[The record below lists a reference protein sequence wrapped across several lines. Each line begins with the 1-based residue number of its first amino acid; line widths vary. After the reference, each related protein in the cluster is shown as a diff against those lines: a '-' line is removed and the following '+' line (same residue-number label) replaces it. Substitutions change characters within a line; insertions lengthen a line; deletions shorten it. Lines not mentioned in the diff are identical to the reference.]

1 MGKTAED
8 RQPQRRLLDSID
20 SPADLSELSD
30 AELQQIA
37 QEVREQIIDVI
48 GEIGGHF
55 GANLG
60 TCELAVSLH
69 SLLDSPRDKILWDVG
84 HQAYP
89 HKVLTGRRDR
99 LDTIRQYEGLAPFCS
114 VFESEH
120 DIMGAGHASTSIGY
134 AVGLKEAMRKGI
146 GEDGNVVAVIGDG
159 ALTGG
164 VAYEALHHA
173 GGLQTPIV
181 IVLNDNGMSISPNV
195 GAISRYFQ
203 RVRLNPRLYQA
214 RSSTEERL
222 TQLPLGLGRR
232 IERLGPEVKAAIK
245 AYWAPG
251 LFFEELDFAYM
262 GVIDGH
268 DVAALRLALG
278 KALEAD
284 RPVIVHIHTVKGKG
298 FEPAEE
304 GGLEGMEKWHAAKPG
319 SIVDRRPAPK
329 TSPAATKTAAGSKP
343 VPVSESDS
351 PEKIEKLEKP
361 PPPSPPQYTAVF
373 ADALVEEARRDP
385 RVIGI
390 TAAMA
395 GGTGLNKL
403 CKAVPEQYHDVGI
416 AEQDAVLFAAGL
428 ALQGAKPVCA
438 IYSTFLQRAF
448 DQLVHDVCLQKLNVV
463 FAMDRAGLVGDDG
476 PTHHGAFDVSYFR
489 ALPNVVV
496 MAPRDEAMLVHML
509 RTALAYD
516 DGPIA
521 FRYPRGAAEGA
532 PMPDAPQEIEIGKGE
547 RLLPGERVALL
558 GYGYGVQVGLRAA
571 EILRENGLEPT
582 VADGRFAKP
591 LDGELV
597 ERLAA
602 DHDLLVTIE
611 ENVLPGGFGSA
622 VLEHVED
629 AFADGSERAR
639 VLRVGLPD
647 RYVTHG
653 KPALLREEVGF
664 TGEAVAEKV
673 LAALGSR
680 ATVLG

>member
-1 MGKTAED
+1 MATNESDAKETE
-8 RQPQRRLLDSID
+8 PLLIDSID
-20 SPADLSELSD
+20 SPADLKGLSD
-30 AELQQIA
+30 DQLQQVA
-37 QEVREQIIDVI
+37 QETRELIIDVI

-60 TCELAVSLH
+60 TCELAVALH
-69 SLLDSPRDKILWDVG
+69 SLLESPRDKILWDVG

-114 VFESEH
+114 IFESEH

-134 AVGLKEAMRKGI
+134 AVGLKEAMRKGV
-146 GEDGNVVAVIGDG
+146 GEDGKVVAVIGDG

-173 GGLQTPIV
+173 GGLQTPMV
-181 IVLNDNGMSISPNV
+181 IVVNDNGMSISPNV
-195 GAISRYFQ
+195 GALSRYFQ
-203 RVRLNPRLYQA
+203 RTRLNRRLYKA

-232 IERLGPEVKAAIK
+232 IDRLGPEVKAAIK
-245 AYWAPG
+245 AYFAPG
-251 LFFEELDFAYM
+251 LFFEELDLAYM
-262 GVIDGH
+262 GPIDGH
-268 DVAALRLALG
+268 DVAELRAALRKG
-278 KALEAD
+278 LEAG
-284 RPVIVHIHTVKGKG
+284 RPVVVHIQTVKGKG

-304 GGLEGMEKWHAAKPG
+304 GGLVGMEKWHAAKPG
-319 SIVDRRPAPK
+319 SIVDRKEAPK
-329 TSPAATKTAAGSKP
+329 KP

-351 PEKIEKLEKP
+351 PERIEKLEKP
-361 PPPSPPQYTAVF
+361 PPKSPPQYTAVF

-403 CKAVPEQYHDVGI
+403 SEALPEQYYDVGI

-428 ALQGAKPVCA
+428 AIQGAKPVCA

-476 PTHHGAFDVSYFR
+476 PTHHGFIDVSYFR
-489 ALPNVVV
+489 PLPNVVV

-532 PMPDAPQEIEIGKGE
+532 PMPETPKEIEIGKGE
-547 RLLPGERVALL
+547 YLLPGERVALL
-558 GYGYGVQVGLRAA
+558 GYGYGVQVALSAA
-571 EILRENGLEPT
+571 EILRGNGLEPT

-591 LDGELV
+591 LDGRLV
-597 ERLAA
+597 ERLASE
-602 DHDLLVTIE
+602 HDLLVTIE

-622 VLEHVED
+622 VLEHAED
-629 AFADGSERAR
+629 AFAEGGGRAR
-639 VLRVGLPD
+639 ILRVGLPD

-664 TGEAVAEKV
+664 TGEAVAERV
-673 LAALGSR
+673 LAALGTR
-680 ATVLG
+680 ETVLR